1 MDMRCLP
8 GCALTREHHHF
19 NCINGSLATVRYSC
33 WYAQCCYSYCVI
45 LCDDRSIDILTP
57 RHKSADTQAG
67 IHATPANLDS
77 GPYADG
83 VTQST
88 STGLRP
94 QYGYIDHTDYY
105 YKSYKKKRGIDGTLL
120 VLFTHYTNWK
130 VFAPVISWPTISL
143 LLTYFCPPS

>member
-1 MDMRCLP
+1 VPSR
-8 GCALTREHHHF
+8 GSTTTSIASAEALQLSDIHVGTP
-19 NCINGSLATVRYSC
+19 NVATATAS
-33 WYAQCCYSYCVI
+33 S